1 MNKYLTIFVKID
13 YNTIN
18 NTQNILYNNY
28 IILFLFYIIKK

>member
-1 MNKYLTIFVKID
+1 MNKYIKIFVKID

-28 IILFLFYIIKK
+28 IILFLF